1 MTDYSFVI
9 PCYDSAKTITGVV
22 EEINKAM
29 SSIDGSFDIV
39 LVNDASPKDNTK
51 EVIFNL
57 AKQYDNITAVSFAKN
72 FGQHAALMA
81 GLRYSDGNYVIC
93 MDDDGQTPASEVS
106 RLIDKL
112 NEGYDVVFARY
123 NVKHHS
129 SFRNFGSRVN
139 DYMARKLI
147 NKPKELYMSS
157 YFIARR
163 YVIDEVC
170 RYQGP
175 FPYISGLLL
184 RTTSNVTNV
193 EIDHRSRE
201 SGESGYTFSKLLK
214 LWLNGFTA
222 FSVKPLRFSA
232 LCGCVISLIGLI
244 VTIYA
249 LVNKFTNPDAVVGW
263 TSLIGVI
270 SLVGGAILLTLGL
283 TGEYIGRIY
292 IHINNSPQ
300 YVIRDCNRKETVNGK
315 AYEEQK

>member
-1 MTDYSFVI
+1 
-9 PCYDSAKTITGVV
+9 
-22 EEINKAM
+22 
-29 SSIDGSFDIV
+29 
-39 LVNDASPKDNTK
+39 
-51 EVIFNL
+51 
-57 AKQYDNITAVSFAKN
+57 
-72 FGQHAALMA
+72 MA
-81 GLRYSDGNYVIC
+81 GLRYSDGRYVVC
-93 MDDDGQTPASEVS
+93 LDDDGQTPADEVG

-129 SFRNFGSRVN
+129 RFRNFGSRVN

-147 NKPKELYMSS
+147 NKPKDLYMSS

-170 RYQGP
+170 SYKGP

-184 RTTSNVTNV
+184 RTTNNVTNV
-193 EIDHRSRE
+193 DVNHRNRE
-201 SGESGYTFSKLLK
+201 TGASGYTLSKLLK

-232 LCGCVISLIGLI
+232 ICGCLISLIGLI

-249 LVNKFTNPDAVVGW
+249 LINKFTNPDAVVGW

-270 SLVGGAILLTLGL
+270 SLIGGAILLTLGL

-300 YVIRDCNRKETVNGK
+300 YVIRDCSREDKGNEEKE
-315 AYEEQK
+315 